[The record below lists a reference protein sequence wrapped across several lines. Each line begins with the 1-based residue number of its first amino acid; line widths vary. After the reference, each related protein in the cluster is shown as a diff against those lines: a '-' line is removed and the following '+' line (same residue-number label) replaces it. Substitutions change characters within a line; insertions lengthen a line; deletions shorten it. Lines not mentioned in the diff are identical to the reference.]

1 MEVVRIDRSIANI
14 FLFKINILSFSESIR
29 LSSKLTRMEADDKIE
44 LEEIFILSC
53 LLTGQ
58 SFSSQKI
65 FEFFVIYDNI
75 NGKGGTF

>member
-29 LSSKLTRMEADDKIE
+29 LSSKLTRMEVDDKIE

-53 LLTGQ
+53 LLTG
-58 SFSSQKI
+58 
-65 FEFFVIYDNI
+65 
-75 NGKGGTF
+75 

>member
-53 LLTGQ
+53 LLTG
-58 SFSSQKI
+58 
-65 FEFFVIYDNI
+65 
-75 NGKGGTF
+75 